1 MKKILIILLLTV
13 ITLPVFADASWQE
26 IQNKDKT
33 IYIDTSTITNQDAQ
47 YLYWVKSDTQN
58 GYRKMLMKSDCAN
71 NLTGVQK
78 IIIYD
83 RNDKVIKSDNA
94 NQELTYV
101 VPDSDAQAAYNY
113 VCNLYKSSQA
123 EENKKKNAMTPNKFF
138 NAINSINNAG
148 YEMQSIKNNTL
159 NVIKG
164 F

>member
-1 MKKILIILLLTV
+1 MKKILIILLFSA
-13 ITLPVFADASWQE
+13 IILPAFSETGWHE

-33 IYIDTSTITNQDAQ
+33 IYIDTSTISSQGSQ
-47 YLYWVKSDTQN
+47 YLKRKKSNTQN

-78 IIIYD
+78 IIVYD
-83 RNDKVIKSDNA
+83 NNDKVIKSEDL
-94 NQELTYV
+94 NQELTYI
-101 VPDSDAQAAYNY
+101 VPDSDAYTAYNY
-113 VCNLYKSSQA
+113 ICDIYKKTQA
-123 EENKKKNAMTPNKFF
+123 EENKKKNALTPNKFF
-138 NAINSINNAG
+138 NTINSINNAG